1 MKTIIADTAD
11 YFDRDEI
18 SNSMMKYF
26 QESGSWSYHH
36 RHNLKTLADDF
47 SSDALRIGTGFH
59 NYVEFMATPG
69 KDSKV
74 SDYVV
79 ILPDFIDDE
88 PLNLRKKAH
97 RELVADWKEL
107 AGNVPCLTAEEM
119 AHVTKMVASMWD
131 NPAAHELVTAAQPDY
146 CEVVCTNV
154 LQGVAVKAKADL
166 VLGDT
171 IVDYKTTRHA
181 TKRSFLKYAVWK
193 YKDHRQAAHYLDVFE
208 AKKFIIIA
216 VRSFEPY
223 ESIVYEVPSDLIAE
237 GREANYQTLDA
248 IKDCRDMDSWH
259 SPGWG
264 SVTHLLEDNK
274 HG

>member
-1 MKTIIADTAD
+1 MKTIIDDCED
-11 YFDRDEI
+11 YFGRPEI

-36 RHNLKTLADDF
+36 RHNLKTLADDL

-131 NPAAHELVTAAQPDY
+131 NSAAHELVTAAQPDY

-166 VLGDT
+166 SKRTKGLQDISALLGQGD
-171 IVDYKTTRHA
+171 
-181 TKRSFLKYAVWK
+181 LKELKA
-193 YKDHRQAAHYLDVFE
+193 
-208 AKKFIIIA
+208 I
-216 VRSFEPY
+216 S
-223 ESIVYEVPSDLIAE
+223 
-237 GREANYQTLDA
+237 REDEN
-248 IKDCRDMDSWH
+248 
-259 SPGWG
+259 
-264 SVTHLLEDNK
+264 
-274 HG
+274 